1 MSSSLPSI
9 ENKRAWIEEK
19 IEEMFRNPDKSDLL
33 VLDLEINML
42 ICALQSY
49 KHETVVKPFPSTFLS
64 DSNNNKNFSQLINA
78 VESLPALPEWRTK
91 LKNFTADQLSLIYW
105 FFVHKDYELKYTT
118 DINQEKLKD
127 MSKFTE
133 NFSKPTHVF
142 EINYNEDKTKRFE
155 KLKEQL
161 QDSRPASESNAPL
174 TSICFH
180 GTRLDNVYS
189 ILHMG
194 LLSHFS
200 KNALFGEGTYLS
212 QEPSLSLHY
221 SPANKTWN
229 KSVIGQRMSCM
240 LVAETINDP
249 AHVKTGINGSK
260 INF

>member
-1 MSSSLPSI
+1 MSLAVPSI
-9 ENKRAWIEEK
+9 ENKRGWIEEK
-19 IEEMFRNPDKSDLL
+19 IEKMFRNPDKSDLL

-64 DSNNNKNFSQLINA
+64 DSNNNKNFSQLINT
-78 VESLPALPEWRTK
+78 VESLPSLPEWRTK
-91 LKNFTADQLSLIYW
+91 IKNFTSDQLSLIYW
-105 FFVHKDYELKYTT
+105 FFAHKNYELKYTT
-118 DINQEKLKD
+118 QITVDKLKE

-133 NFSKPTHVF
+133 NFIKPTHIF
-142 EINYNEDKTKRFE
+142 EVNYNDDKSKKFE
-155 KLKEQL
+155 KLIEQL
-161 QDSRPASESNAPL
+161 RNSRSVTDLNSPL

-180 GTRLDNVYS
+180 GTRLDNIYS

-221 SPANKTWN
+221 SPANKSWN

-249 AHVKTGINGSK
+249 AHVKTGINGL
-260 INF
+260 